1 LPYIKSALYVL
12 DITRKGYVQSMS
24 SSALPMSKEVN
35 VRTCYLRLALK
46 QKTYLRRVIRLGM
59 REVRGINLGSVRDTA
74 PAKPAFIKRCYRRI

>member
-1 LPYIKSALYVL
+1 
-12 DITRKGYVQSMS
+12 VQSMS

-35 VRTCYLRLALK
+35 ARTYYLRPALK

-74 PAKPAFIKRCYRRI
+74 PAKPAFTKRCYRSI